1 MDRAGADGDGLSMRN
16 RRLRSVLRSAAAAG
30 ISTVSLALA
39 VASPAV
45 AGTQNCPGADTPT
58 SNVRVLQKTVLCL
71 HNAERGSHGLSKLAW
86 NSDLSNAASKHAR
99 DMASRHYFAHL
110 SPAGHDHMDR
120 IAATGYKPAAG
131 CWTAGENL
139 FFSTAGS
146 TPRQMMSAWMHSPLH
161 RQNILRK
168 GWSDFA
174 LGVAT
179 KSPSG
184 DRHGLTVVALFGTRG
199 GHC

>member
-1 MDRAGADGDGLSMRN
+1 MCRASADDEISSMRN
-16 RRLRSVLRSAAAAG
+16 HRLRSVLRSAAAAG
-30 ISTVSLALA
+30 IGTLSLGLA

-45 AGTQNCPGADTPT
+45 AGTPKCPGADTPT
-58 SNVRVLQKTVLCL
+58 SNVRVLQKKILCL
-71 HNAERGSHGLSKLAW
+71 HNVDRHGLSKLAR
-86 NSDLSNAASKHAR
+86 NSDLSLAASKHAR

-110 SPAGHDHMDR
+110 SPERHDHMDR

-139 FFSTAGS
+139 FFSSGAS
-146 TPRQMMSAWMHSPLH
+146 TPRQVMSAWMHSPLH
-161 RQNILRK
+161 RQNIMRK
-168 GWSDFA
+168 GWHDFA

-184 DRHGLTVVALFGTRG
+184 DPDGLTIVALFGTRG

>member
-1 MDRAGADGDGLSMRN
+1 MRN
-16 RRLRSVLRSAAAAG
+16 RRFRSVLRSAAAAG
-30 ISTVSLALA
+30 IGTLTVALA

-45 AGTQNCPGADTPT
+45 AGTPKCPGANTPT
-58 SNVRVLQKTVLCL
+58 SDVQVLQTTITCL
-71 HNAERGSHGLSKLAW
+71 HNAKRVDHGLSRLAW
-86 NSDLSNAASKHAR
+86 NADLSKAAAKHAR

-110 SPAGHDHMDR
+110 SPEHHDHMDR
-120 IAATGYKPAAG
+120 IAATGYKPATG

-139 FFSTAGS
+139 FYSSGAS
-146 TPRQMMSAWMHSPLH
+146 TPKQLLSAWMHSPLH
-161 RQNILRK
+161 RQNIMRK
-168 GWSDFA
+168 GWHDFA

-184 DRHGLTVVALFGTRG
+184 DPDGLTVVALFGTRG

>member
-1 MDRAGADGDGLSMRN
+1 VG
-16 RRLRSVLRSAAAAG
+16 
-30 ISTVSLALA
+30 LA

-45 AGTQNCPGADTPT
+45 AGTHSCAGANTPT

-71 HNAERGSHGLSKLAW
+71 HNAERQGMSKLAW
-86 NSDLSNAASKHAR
+86 NSDLSKAASQHAR

-110 SPAGHDHMDR
+110 SPQGRDHMDR
-120 IAATGYKPAAG
+120 IATTGYKPAAG

-139 FFSTAGS
+139 YFSSGAT

-168 GWSDFA
+168 GWHDFA

-184 DRHGLTVVALFGTRG
+184 DRDGLTVVALFGTRG